1 MKILINLNGFI
12 KNFFEVN
19 FQMGGLT
26 LVVSDKKAVD
36 SLPKTLIFI
45 YFQPDGVNL
54 GYFKVA

>member
-12 KNFFEVN
+12 KNFFEVD

-36 SLPKTLIFI
+36 SLPKTQSLFIF
-45 YFQPDGVNL
+45 NL
-54 GYFKVA
+54 MV